1 MSTKR
6 TAPKDYP
13 FTPPAYTGLPAKRPA
28 TKVLT
33 DFAQKTI
40 KDFSIDGKLTIDTR
54 AVPPLRKQGELGTMS
69 VDEVDQVE
77 PGTVIVSPP
86 TDKAPYGVLRKVDSI
101 TENPDGTATVETSP
115 ATLAEAIAGSDLK
128 PEDIQQTSY
137 TVPVNV
143 SVLAVPK
150 AGAPQNLTLPDYLT
164 PESAQQLA
172 PQWDFFPVDG
182 GRCETPPPAAMPL
195 GIVNRSACIQL
206 KLWMTVNVDIGWWFI
221 FPYLKGFGAWAN
233 GWARVETSIAYNV
246 QAPGLSQTV
255 NLPGVSQTFLDTT
268 GGVGVFWIGPIPVVV
283 TPKVILQGGL
293 SGTLSIQG
301 NAGVAV
307 SSSIPNVSFN
317 LGTEQSPVQYGFYC
331 GNTVANGYWGC
342 KPVNNVAE
350 KVEALRQQFTAWNPY
365 SNPLALS
372 GTASITTTLRY
383 RANLSVQAG
392 VYLYGTVGLA
402 AALEPYAGPKIT
414 AGVEYN
420 IQDPNQPV
428 TRLRAGIYGGLD
440 GRVMAGVNILGVSLS
455 GDVIPQGAIVPE
467 TPLLPEFSRCWRGVG
482 LTPCP

>member
-1 MSTKR
+1 MPTKEK
-6 TAPKDYP
+6 TPEDYP
-13 FTPPAYTGLPAKRPA
+13 FTPPAYTGLPAKRPV

-33 DFAQKTI
+33 NFAQKTI

-54 AVPPLRKQGELGTMS
+54 AVPPLRRQGELGTMS

-86 TDKAPYGVLRKVDSI
+86 TDEAPYGVLRKVDSI
-101 TENPDGTATVETSP
+101 TKNPDGTATIETSP

-137 TVPVNV
+137 TVPVNI

-164 PESAQQLA
+164 PESAKQLA
-172 PQWDFFPVDG
+172 SQWDFFPVEG
-182 GRCETPPPAAMPL
+182 GRCEEPPAETLPL
-195 GIVNRSACIQL
+195 GTVNRKACIQL
-206 KLWMTVNVDIGWWFI
+206 KLWMTVNVDIGWWFV

-233 GWARVETSIAYNV
+233 GWAKVETSVAYNV
-246 QAPGLSQTV
+246 QAPALQQTV

-301 NAGVAV
+301 EARVTV
-307 SSSIPNVSFN
+307 SSSIPSVSFV
-317 LGTEQSPVQYGFYC
+317 LGTEWSPVQYGFYC

-342 KPVNNVAE
+342 RPVNNVPE
-350 KVEALRQQFTAWNPY
+350 KLEALRQQFSTWNPY

-372 GTASITTTLRY
+372 GTARITTTLGY
-383 RANLSVQAG
+383 RANLSIQAG
-392 VYLYGTVGLA
+392 VYLYGVVGLA
-402 AALEPYAGPKIT
+402 AALEPYAGPKLR
-414 AGVEYN
+414 AWVEYSS
-420 IQDPNQPV
+420 QDPNQPV
-428 TRLRAGIYGGLD
+428 TGFSAGIYGGLD
-440 GRVMAGVNILGVSLS
+440 GRVMAGVNVLGINLS
-455 GDVIPQGAIVPE
+455 GDVIRPGPIVPE
-467 TPLLPEFSRCWRGVG
+467 TALLPEFSKCWRGVG
-482 LTPCP
+482 LIPCP